1 MSYEQ
6 YREKLINDVSEKFKN
21 LSLETPFSEICQILL
36 TKTSK
41 TESITD
47 KESELLIELWLSL
60 EGLFKRSGH
69 QELSRLIE
77 IDSDHKRLNQIETL
91 MDLYSEKIKKVKL
104 DDNIVDDEERTQKII
119 SIRDLCQRKTVI
131 KERKRE

>member
-104 DDNIVDDEERTQKII
+104 DDNIVDDEERTQKITYWEQ
-119 SIRDLCQRKTVI
+119 IRDKQIQELA
-131 KERKRE
+131 